1 MDTDANVQ
9 ELDIRMLVLQIN
21 KKGYFMSKLLSGA
34 DFDLFLLT
42 QATLKTDVTWQI
54 DGRINAAFAK
64 AQAENTMNAET
75 ADKAPDAGG
84 SSASL
89 TADPFIPWQD
99 IRERLRELIRGKTAP
114 ELMRFQLMLKPGAA
128 AGTGPALPEG
138 YHYLM
143 RIDFDG
149 TELRVMTTAEP
160 ASAELFMPSGRREAL
175 SAWDSYAAG
184 FLNALGIDW
193 TEL

>member
-1 MDTDANVQ
+1 
-9 ELDIRMLVLQIN
+9 MLVLQIN

-54 DGRINAAFAK
+54 DGRINEAFAK
-64 AQAENTMNAET
+64 AQAEN
-75 ADKAPDAGG
+75 ADADDADNTGNT
-84 SSASL
+84 SY
-89 TADPFIPWQD
+89 PFIAWQD

-114 ELMRFQLMLKPGAA
+114 ELMRFQLMLKPVQTPGTGDAGTAGPAVHTAA
-128 AGTGPALPEG
+128 AESLPDG

-160 ASAELFMPSGRREAL
+160 SSAELFMPAGRREAL
-175 SAWDSYAAG
+175 AAWDSFAAG
-184 FLNALGIDW
+184 FLDALGIDW